1 MEINYDICQMLDD
14 KMMDYSSY
22 VILHRA
28 LPSIEDGFKVSLRR
42 ILYTMH
48 KENMTKLTK
57 SANVSGQVMKI
68 HPHSDCY
75 PTIVNMVQQD
85 NHANPFIIGKGAFAY
100 HTSRDT
106 QPASSRYSE
115 VRIAPYSQD
124 MMDGIK
130 KNSVEMIPTFDGS
143 SVEPTYL
150 PTKHPNILTHCQQG
164 MAVGM
169 ATNIPSF
176 NLSEVCDFTIDYIND
191 DILNFLVP
199 DFPTGG
205 KLIYNQSQIE
215 KINTTGLGSVD
226 IQATYVVDGDTI
238 IIKEIPFVTTRE
250 VIIEKIIDLVKSGKV
265 KEITNIID
273 TTDLSGMSIE
283 IKIKKNVDA
292 DLLMQKLYRLTP
304 LQSSFSANM
313 NCLVNN
319 KPQVL
324 GASQIVGEWIK
335 FRKQCLKREL
345 EYDINK
351 LEEECNK
358 LMGLELILND
368 LDKAISLIRGS
379 KTEKEAMNKLKSHF
393 NLTDAMTEYISTI
406 RMVNMNNEWLTSKIS
421 KLTDI
426 NNQLEVNQQ
435 NLSNDTYYTQTII
448 KQLQEVK
455 AKYGKPRM
463 TTIIHE
469 DTVEVTND
477 ILIPDETCAICITK
491 DGYVKRTQRQSAT
504 HKLKDGDDV
513 ILNQSCTT
521 KHTILLFTNKGN
533 VHKVFVHTLDQTLPS
548 NLGQY
553 LYSLVQMDKDE
564 KIISVQLTRGYKGYL
579 INVFENNKLAK
590 VNMSSFQTE
599 QRRTT
604 LKNAISLESP
614 LVAQY
619 VIEND
624 IDIVVQSTI
633 DKVLIVNTSDF
644 NPKNTKNVAGDSLI
658 KSKDDSVVKVTYR
671 LSDIDTDKLD
681 VDYYK
686 GRRGNTGCYIKK
698 TDTILIKS

>member
-42 ILYTMH
+42 ILYTMQ

-85 NHANPFIIGKGAFAY
+85 NHANPFILGKGAFAY

-115 VRIAPYSQD
+115 IKIAPYSQE
-124 MMDGIK
+124 MMEGIK
-130 KNSVEMIPTFDGS
+130 KDSVEMISTFDGS

-150 PTKHPNILTHCQQG
+150 PTKHPNILTHCQSG

-176 NLSEVCDFTIDYIND
+176 NLSEVCDYTISLLND
-191 DILNFLVP
+191 DDTNGLIP

-215 KINTTGLGSVD
+215 KINSSGLGSVD
-226 IQATYVVDGDTI
+226 IQSTYTADGDTI
-238 IIKEIPFVTTRE
+238 IINEIPFTTTRE

-265 KEITNIID
+265 KEITNVID

-283 IKIKKNVDA
+283 IKIKKNVDV
-292 DLLMQKLYRLTP
+292 DLLMQKLYKLTP

-324 GASQIVGEWIK
+324 GVKSIIEEWIK

-345 EYDINK
+345 EFDIKQLKVEQVK
-351 LEEECNK
+351 LQ
-358 LMGLELILND
+358 GLSIILND
-368 LDKAISLIRGS
+368 LDTAISLIRQS
-379 KTEKEAMNKLKSHF
+379 NTEKEAMSKLKSHF
-393 NLTDAMTEYISTI
+393 SLSDTMTDYISTI
-406 RMVNMNNEWLTSKIS
+406 RMVNMNDEWLTSKIS
-421 KLTDI
+421 KLTEI
-426 NNQLEVNQQ
+426 NKQLEVNQQ
-435 NLSNDTYYTQTII
+435 NLPSDSYYTQRII
-448 KQLQEVK
+448 SDLEYVK
-455 AKYGKPRM
+455 KTYGIARK

-469 DTVEVTND
+469 DKVETISNTD
-477 ILIPDETCAICITK
+477 LIENFNTQIVLTK
-491 DGYVKRTQRQSAT
+491 DNYFKRTLKFSDSQ
-504 HKLKDGDDV
+504 KFKDGDSV
-513 ILNQSCTT
+513 LQQIPSTNKS
-521 KHTILLFTNKGN
+521 KLLFFTDKQNCYYMNAWEIPTVQPSTLGSYLPSLLQLQDEKVIHVVSTEDFKGN
-533 VHKVFVHTLDQTLPS
+533 ILFA
-548 NLGQY
+548 
-553 LYSLVQMDKDE
+553 
-564 KIISVQLTRGYKGYL
+564 
-579 INVFENNKLAK
+579 FENGRVAK
-590 VNMSSFQTE
+590 
-599 QRRTT
+599 
-604 LKNAISLESP
+604 ISLSSYETKTNRTKCVNAYNSDSK
-614 LVAQY
+614 LVSIHH
-619 VIEND
+619 IEKD
-624 IDIVVQSTI
+624 CDFVAVSSI
-633 DKVLIVNTSDF
+633 DKILVFNTQQINSKSSKSSMGVN
-644 NPKNTKNVAGDSLI
+644 AL
-658 KSKDDSVVKVTYR
+658 KSKNDSYMIEFKPCESDDME
-671 LSDIDTDKLD
+671 
-681 VDYYK
+681 YYM
-686 GRRGNTGCYIKK
+686 GNIPTVGKFRKNFKIN
-698 TDTILIKS
+698 